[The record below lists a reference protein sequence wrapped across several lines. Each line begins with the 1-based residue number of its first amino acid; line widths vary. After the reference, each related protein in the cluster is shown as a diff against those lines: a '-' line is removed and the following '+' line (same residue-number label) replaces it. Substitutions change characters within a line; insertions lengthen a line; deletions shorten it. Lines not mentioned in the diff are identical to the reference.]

1 MEHAFAML
9 AHTHTQ
15 RVLDLARQKGL
26 LRAGDLD
33 AIGAPRIV
41 LTRLTAAGRLDKVGR
56 GLYRLPNHSGS
67 EHEGMATIATKVP
80 QAVFCLLTAL
90 QFHELTTQL
99 PRQIWIAMPRGS
111 HAPRVD
117 YPPIKMVQMTGD
129 AYSEGIET
137 VERDGVTLRVY
148 GAAKT
153 VADCFKHRNKIGL
166 DVALEALKEVRAK
179 RKASADE
186 LWRYAKICRVA
197 NVMRPYLEAF
207 E

>member
-1 MEHAFAML
+1 ML
-9 AHTHTQ
+9 SGTHTQ

-26 LRAGDLD
+26 LRANDLD
-33 AIGAPRIV
+33 AIAAPRVV
-41 LTRLTAAGRLDKVGR
+41 LTRLTAAGLLDRVGR
-56 GLYRLPNHSGS
+56 GLYRLASHPRS
-67 EHEGMATIATKVP
+67 EDEGLAAIATQVP
-80 QAVFCLLTAL
+80 QAVFCLLSAL

-111 HAPRVD
+111 HLPRID
-117 YPPIKMVQMTGD
+117 YPPIKMIQMTGD
-129 AYSEGIET
+129 VYSEGIET

-148 GAAKT
+148 GIAKT

-179 RKASADE
+179 RKVTADE
-186 LWRYAKICRVA
+186 LWRYAKVCRVT
-197 NVMRPYLEAF
+197 NVMRPYLEAI